1 MFISLTDVRLPL
13 LKSTHAS
20 IRVLKELSRIVL
32 EAKDK
37 GSVPEFERAQGKIRI
52 SVLRSGPGGLVQL
65 FVLEL
70 KETNS
75 QVFFYC

>member
-1 MFISLTDVRLPL
+1 MFISLTDVRLSL

-32 EAKDK
+32 EAKDQ
-37 GSVPEFERAQGKIRI
+37 GSVPELERAEGEIRI
-52 SVLRSGPGGLVQL
+52 SVLRSGPGELVQL
-65 FVLEL
+65 FVHKL

-75 QVFFYC
+75 QVFFL